1 MTSPRTLLKA
11 WNLKPKKHL
20 GQSFLSDPSIA
31 RAIVSRAELSSNDV
45 VLEIGAGLGA
55 LTIPLARIVKK
66 VYAVEKDHL
75 LIDLLKTELLANQ
88 ISNCEIISGNILQM
102 DLLQFLESAERKIT
116 VIGNLPY
123 NISSQ
128 IIIKLIQSRHA
139 FDRAIFMFQKEL
151 AQRIAARPGGKQ
163 YGRITAL
170 LRYCADIRT
179 LLHVNTSAFYPPPK
193 VDSAV
198 IEFKFKPTTGYG
210 SHNEAMLFAVIKA
223 AFGNRRKTLK
233 NSLTASGLQINSQ
246 IAVQALSSA
255 GIDLSRRA
263 ETLEP
268 ADFIALEI
276 CLREAMGK
284 SYPPAEPEASGSPFG
299 GGEDNLSSK

>member
-31 RAIVSRAELSSNDV
+31 RAIISRVQLSSQDV

-55 LTIPLARIVKK
+55 LTIPLARTVKK
-66 VYAVEKDHL
+66 VYAIEKDDPL
-75 LIDLLKTELLANQ
+75 TDLLKTELLAHH

-102 DLLQFLESAERKIT
+102 DLRQLAESAGNRLI
-116 VIGNLPY
+116 VMGNLPY

-128 IIIKLIQSRHA
+128 VIIKLIQARDK
-139 FDRAIFMFQKEL
+139 FERAIFMFQKEL
-151 AQRIAARPGGKQ
+151 ARRITARPGGRQ

-179 LLHVNTSAFYPPPK
+179 LLLVGPSAFYPPPK
-193 VDSAV
+193 VESAV
-198 IEFKFKPTTGYG
+198 VEINFKPTTEYA
-210 SHNEAMLFAVIKA
+210 SHDEAMLFAVIKA

-233 NSLTASGLQINSQ
+233 NALTASGLRIDSES
-246 IAVQALSSA
+246 ALQALASA
-255 GIDLSRRA
+255 GIDPARRA

-268 ADFIALEI
+268 ADFVALEI
-276 CLREAMGK
+276 SLRKVMEKDKG
-284 SYPPAEPEASGSPFG
+284 
-299 GGEDNLSSK
+299 

>member
-31 RAIVSRAELSSNDV
+31 RAIISRVPLSSQDI

-55 LTIPLARIVKK
+55 LTIPLARTVKK
-66 VYAVEKDHL
+66 IYAVEKDDQ

-88 ISNCEIISGNILQM
+88 ISNCEIISENILQM
-102 DLLQFLESAERKIT
+102 DLRQFAESGGHRLT
-116 VIGNLPY
+116 VMGNLPY

-128 IIIKLIQSRHA
+128 VIIRLIQVREK
-139 FDRAIFMFQKEL
+139 FERAIFMFQREL

-179 LLHVNTSAFYPPPK
+179 LLVVSPSAFYPPPK
-193 VDSAV
+193 VESAV
-198 IEFKFKPTTGYG
+198 VEIKFRPTTDYAP
-210 SHNEAMLFAVIKA
+210 HDEAMLFDVIKA

-233 NSLTASGLQINSQ
+233 NALAAGGLRIDSETARR
-246 IAVQALSSA
+246 ALSSA
-255 GIDLSRRA
+255 GIDPARRA

-268 ADFIALEI
+268 ADFVALAI
-276 CLREAMGK
+276 SLGK
-284 SYPPAEPEASGSPFG
+284 VM
-299 GGEDNLSSK
+299 DK